1 MHILISC
8 FGSAGDVYPF
18 LAIGQALRQRGH
30 EVELLASPY
39 FQQRIEA
46 AGLGFVQVGTLEDYQ
61 RAVADADLWH
71 ARKSFSVVWQHM
83 QVHLRQATQT
93 ILDRARPDTV
103 LVGSTLAWSSRMAQ
117 EKLGLPGATVHLSP
131 SCIFSAE
138 DPSVWPGL
146 SGLRH
151 LPAWLVRPIQQTI
164 ERLALDPVVLPELNT
179 LRADF
184 GLPPVRRV
192 MSQWS
197 HSPDRVIC
205 AFPDWFAA
213 PQSDWPANNV
223 TTDFPRWNAAPGAVL
238 DPMLARFLQSGP
250 PPVGITP
257 GSAMAHGKPVF
268 ERALAACDALGL
280 RAVVVTPYRDQ
291 LPEKL
296 PPFARHVSYV
306 PFDLLLPKLA
316 AFVHHGGI
324 GTLAQTLAAGVPQLI
339 TPFAH
344 DQFDNALRL
353 QKLGAG
359 LSVAPLA
366 SMAKWTRTLHQLV
379 GNPAIAEASHRWA
392 VRSHEAEPAASL
404 IAGQIEQLQP
414 KGQTP

>member
-30 EVELLASPY
+30 EVSLLASPY

-46 AGLGFVQVGTLEDYQ
+46 AGLGYIQVGTLEDYH
-61 RAVADADLWH
+61 RAVADTDLWH
-71 ARKSFSVVWQHM
+71 PRRSFSIVWQHM
-83 QVHLRQATQT
+83 RVHLRAAYQQV
-93 ILDRARPDTV
+93 LDHARSDTV

-117 EKLGLPGATVHLSP
+117 EKLGLPGVTVHLSP
-131 SCIFSAE
+131 SCLFSAH
-138 DPSVWPGL
+138 DPAIWPGL
-146 SGLRH
+146 GWLRS
-151 LPAWLVRPIQQTI
+151 LPTGLVRPLQSLI
-164 ERLALDPVVLPELNT
+164 ERVGMDPVVLPGLNA
-179 LRADF
+179 LRAEL
-184 GLPPVRRV
+184 GLPPTRRV
-192 MSQWS
+192 MSHWAN
-197 HSPDRVIC
+197 SPQKVIC

-213 PQSDWPANNV
+213 LQPDWPANTI
-223 TTDFPRWNAAPGAVL
+223 TTDFPRWNASTGAVL

-257 GSAMAHGKPVF
+257 GSAMAHGRPVF

-280 RAVVVTPYRDQ
+280 RAVLITPYRDQ

-296 PPFARHVSYV
+296 PAFARHVNYV

-324 GTLAQTLAAGVPQLI
+324 GTLAQSLAAGVPQLI

-344 DQFDNALRL
+344 DQFDNAARL
-353 QKLGAG
+353 EKLGAG
-359 LSVAPLA
+359 RSIAPLA
-366 SMAKWTRTLHQLV
+366 STGKWIKALHGLV
-379 GNPAIAEASHRWA
+379 GNEDIADACHRWA
-392 VRSHEAEPAASL
+392 LQSHGDVPAAVR
-404 IAGQIEQLQP
+404 IAEQIETLRPVGTQP
-414 KGQTP
+414 